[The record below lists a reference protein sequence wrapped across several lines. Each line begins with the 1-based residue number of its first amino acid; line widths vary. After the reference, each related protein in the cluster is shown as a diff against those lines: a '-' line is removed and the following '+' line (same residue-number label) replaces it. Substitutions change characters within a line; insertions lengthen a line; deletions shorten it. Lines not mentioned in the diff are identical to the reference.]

1 MLARYTISN
10 SAILFPTSLPS
21 PILPY
26 QRIVDPSFY
35 QYNDFA
41 SGLPRTRILRTQRI
55 DIHNVTWKFTQSQA
69 RTFLSWF
76 TNTKLNNTFLIELLA
91 DDGEPTQFVAQFLEN
106 PSLDNLNN
114 EGRVVTVEARLA
126 VVNSSAVVDTGLLI
140 NAVELD
146 IETYRTLVTCTCLT
160 YNYVV
165 NIINTL
171 GLSHS

>member
-1 MLARYTISN
+1 MSN

-26 QRIVDPSFY
+26 QRILDPNFY

-41 SGLPRTRILRTQRI
+41 SGLPRLRILRTQRI

-76 TNTKLNNTFLIELLA
+76 TNTKLNNPFVIDLLA
-91 DDGEPTQFVAQFLEN
+91 DDGTSTPFTCQFLES
-106 PSLDNLNN
+106 PSVDNLTS
-114 EGRVVTVEARLA
+114 EGTNVTIEARLA
-126 VVNSSAVVDTGLLI
+126 VVNSSAVIDTGLLI

-146 IETYRTLVTCTCLT
+146 IDTYRTLVTCTCQT